1 MAKESNLPYIRKD
14 GIKFRIL
21 RGYPGGIIFANAWQP
36 RYHHMYLYFFFHMY
50 LYKKEAEGVWN
61 KPIQRRSHV
70 KTAAEIRVMWPQTKD
85 AWTYQKL
92 REASWNTRFPVAG
105 LREFRGI
112 FKTWFSTAWLPPP
125 VSAGGG
131 LLWSVH
137 FCVILKICTTKW
149 KCFGAVKNEVCPH
162 SCIPSAGR
170 NHSKQFSYTLDCPVP
185 CSVSDTVCVQ
195 CVC

>member
-1 MAKESNLPYIRKD
+1 MAKEWNLPYMRKD
-14 GIKFRIL
+14 GIKCRIL

-36 RYHHMYLYFFFHMY
+36 KYHHMY

-70 KTAAEIRVMWPQTKD
+70 KTEAEIRVMWPQTKE
-85 AWTYQKL
+85 ACTHQKL
-92 REASWNTRFPVAG
+92 GEASRNTRLPVAG

-112 FKTWFSTAWLPPP
+112 FKTWFSTAWLPPS
-125 VSAGGG
+125 VSAVGG

-137 FCVILKICTTKW
+137 FCVILKICTRKW
-149 KCFGAVKNEVCPH
+149 KCFGAVKNEVCSH

-170 NHSKQFSYTLDCPVP
+170 YHSKQFSLHSCLPSALP
-185 CSVSDTVCVQ
+185 CVWHRVRVQ
-195 CVC
+195 CIC